1 MTTKPTLS
9 FTKIFNMNFGFF
21 GIQFGWGLQMANM
34 SAIYAY
40 LGASDSEIPGLWLA
54 APLTGLLIQP
64 IIGQLSDRTWLQSLG
79 RRRPYILIGAI
90 LSTLA
95 LILMPNSISVFM
107 AATLLWVLDGCI
119 NASMQPFRALVADV
133 LPEHQKSTGYA
144 LQSFFI
150 GLGGSIASFL
160 PLYFKKMQES
170 AQTLAHTENA
180 VPDTVRF
187 SFYVGAAAYFIATLW
202 SVFTTKEI
210 PPTEEELSRLRSQ
223 KFDWTLGLGEI
234 FAQVPAPIRYLGI
247 PILVL
252 LLLGIISLFPQAPA
266 ALQQVTILGL
276 KLLNLSVLLFSAWFI
291 LVALLVAPDSMRR
304 IALTQFFTWVALMC
318 MWTQHNSAITK
329 HIFLP
334 RGLTPEDANIWNGV
348 CFGTYNI
355 VCFLFSLF
363 LIPLSGRLGLR
374 LTHGLCLAI
383 GGIGLALIPSLTDQ
397 YQLLIPMICVGIAWA
412 SILAIPYTIVSSD
425 IPPDKMGLF
434 MGVFNLFV
442 VVPQVVA
449 TQALGPIMNAQFQG
463 NPVPVMTVGGLCFIL
478 AALSMTLVRPVQTC
492 SSAPTASAG
501 H

>member
-1 MTTKPTLS
+1 MSSTK
-9 FTKIFNMNFGFF
+9 TKLPFSSIFNMNFGFF

-40 LGASDSEIPGLWLA
+40 LGASDAEIPGLWLA
-54 APLTGLLIQP
+54 APLTGLIIQP
-64 IIGQLSDRTWLQSLG
+64 IIGQLSDRTWLQFLG

-107 AATLLWVLDGCI
+107 AATLLWVLDGSI
-119 NASMQPFRALVADV
+119 NASMQPFRALVADT
-133 LPEHQKSTGYA
+133 LPEEQKSTGYA

-160 PLYFKKMQES
+160 PLYFKLYHSSPAS
-170 AQTLAHTENA
+170 AAENA

-210 PPTEEELSRLRSQ
+210 PPSDEELSRLRSQ

-234 FAQVPAPIRYLGI
+234 FARVPASVRLLGL

-252 LLLGIISLFPQAPA
+252 LFLGIYSLFPQASQN
-266 ALQQVTILGL
+266 LKDTTIFGL
-276 KLLNLSVLLFSAWFI
+276 KLLNFSVLLFSAWFLLVAI
-291 LVALLVAPDSMRR
+291 LVAPTSMRR

-334 RGLTPEDANIWNGV
+334 AGLTAEDANIWNGV
-348 CFGTYNI
+348 CFGTYNV

-363 LIPLSGRLGLR
+363 LIPLSRRLGLR

-383 GGIGLALIPSLTDQ
+383 GGIGLALIPYLSNK

-412 SILAIPYTIVSSD
+412 SILAIPYTIVSTD
-425 IPPDKMGLF
+425 IPAEKMGLF
-434 MGVFNLFV
+434 MGIFNLFV

-449 TQALGPIMNAQFQG
+449 TQALGPIMEAQFQG
-463 NPVPVMTVGGLCFIL
+463 NPVPVMTIAGLSFIL
-478 AALSMTLVRPVQTC
+478 AALCMTIVRPAPAT
-492 SSAPTASAG
+492 SSSPTASAG